1 MEMNNEIK
9 AVVNR
14 ESSSGRKEKVH
25 STMHDALKTLHIFED
40 KQKRKRIP

>member
-14 ESSSGRKEKVH
+14 ESSSGKKEKMH
-25 STMHDALKTLHIFED
+25 SRMRHALKTFYIFED